1 MSDQDAVMRLAD
13 AKAYLER
20 RLSELEKE
28 ASSLRSLADVVDQML
43 AEKSFK
49 RVEMPPPAKTRTS
62 EPSPT
67 QPPLRTPLS
76 TTKGVHLADL
86 LVEGKMIT
94 VLPVSGLKLEA
105 DTPPVNAF
113 LAAKVLEPMKK
124 KDQDLV
130 QSGKLAQNEAFSYEI
145 ATDDGIIRE
154 IRIENFGDEKR
165 LMELNGAIKW
175 TLRRIYERTV
185 GS

>member
-1 MSDQDAVMRLAD
+1 
-13 AKAYLER
+13 
-20 RLSELEKE
+20 
-28 ASSLRSLADVVDQML
+28 
-43 AEKSFK
+43 
-49 RVEMPPPAKTRTS
+49 
-62 EPSPT
+62 
-67 QPPLRTPLS
+67 
-76 TTKGVHLADL
+76 
-86 LVEGKMIT
+86 MIT

-113 LAAKVLEPMKK
+113 LIAKVLEPMKK